1 MITIPQRLIL
11 QSVLNTYLTNGSV
24 PLPLSVASHSSL
36 VISSLTSEHKC
47 TTTLSPSSNSLGT
60 SLVPQ
65 TASGWP
71 VQPYD
76 VNITMVSDAW
86 REWHV
91 GLGDGEVK
99 RDSIMALEMKFG
111 SSWWYEQKIRQWHS
125 RRKKL
130 ISMIDQRVA
139 QGYRLEDVIKQ
150 LEMTGKSLDCLCKDI
165 EKGINLFKI

>member
-1 MITIPQRLIL
+1 M
-11 QSVLNTYLTNGSV
+11 
-24 PLPLSVASHSSL
+24 
-36 VISSLTSEHKC
+36 
-47 TTTLSPSSNSLGT
+47 
-60 SLVPQ
+60 
-65 TASGWP
+65 
-71 VQPYD
+71 
-76 VNITMVSDAW
+76 
-86 REWHV
+86 

-139 QGYRLEDVIKQ
+139 QEYRLENIIKQ